1 MQFDDMATTD
11 GVDNPTLDIDTN
23 GKNDTVWNT
32 KDEHG
37 NELKVFKDP
46 QIFSG
51 KPPSVQLQEQQEEG
65 GVSVA
70 FHCLQCENRCLFTDK
85 KNQKKPQKT
94 KKKHYFF
101 LLIKFLNLA
110 AVGFK
115 FLLLSSETELRLTHP
130 QLSNTWQYFIIQ

>member
-51 KPPSVQLQEQQEEG
+51 KPPSVQQQEQQEEG
-65 GVSVA
+65 GVSVP

-85 KNQKKPQKT
+85 KKT
-94 KKKHYFF
+94 KKK
-101 LLIKFLNLA
+101 K
-110 AVGFK
+110 
-115 FLLLSSETELRLTHP
+115 ET
-130 QLSNTWQYFIIQ
+130 